1 MKFKRM
7 RGIAAI
13 VAGTLLLSGCMKI
26 DSEMRISEDSTVS
39 GYMISAYDSTNP
51 FFAGGMDEMNEEG
64 DFVDIDGAVITDYKE
79 DKWVGKKTEFK
90 NIPVSVIFEEVFED
104 DAALV
109 KKDGK
114 FFLTIENSELSDELN
129 RADQETGMSEE
140 DEMMKTMLESV
151 EVTMTFEFPGKVIS
165 ATDGVKV
172 DGNRATLDMD
182 SLMKDK
188 IEIVAKAE
196 GSGNGVLIG
205 LALLALLVV
214 GGVAVF
220 ALKKKGDDS
229 NTGSDCEQVLDV
241 GFSPADNAPQSDDTF
256 IDNKENG
263 GPTLPPLS

>member
-13 VAGTLLLSGCMKI
+13 VAGTLLLSGCMKF

-51 FFAGGMDEMNEEG
+51 LFAGGMDEMNEEEG
-64 DFVDIDGAVITDYKE
+64 LVGIDGAVITDYKE

-90 NIPVSVIFEEVFED
+90 NIPVSKIFEEVFED

-129 RADQETGMSEE
+129 GA
-140 DEMMKTMLESV
+140 DEMMKTTLESV

-196 GSGNGVLIG
+196 GGNGVLIG

-214 GGVAVF
+214 GGVVVF
-220 ALKKKGDDS
+220 ALKKKGDDNNEAS
-229 NTGSDCEQVLDV
+229 LSYVGTPGNGTPTGADG
-241 GFSPADNAPQSDDTF
+241 GFSTADNAPQSDDTF